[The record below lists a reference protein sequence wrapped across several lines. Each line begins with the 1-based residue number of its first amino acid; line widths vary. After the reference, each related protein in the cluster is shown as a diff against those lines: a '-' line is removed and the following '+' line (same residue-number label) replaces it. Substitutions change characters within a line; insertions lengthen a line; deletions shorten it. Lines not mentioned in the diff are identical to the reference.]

1 MTELDLLHR
10 CSSET
15 INSFNL
21 NDLVTHRYKPG
32 DEIAGMQ
39 VANYEAVHSSVK
51 FWYDFID
58 EDTLKIDVFNSCKN
72 AATSI
77 DEITYTEP
85 NERWP
90 LERLSHVLTG
100 IVKARNDI
108 AISTRFGMGN
118 LFVMNNKFW
127 DYLSNITDNFTTIHP
142 AISDITD
149 HSFKLINS
157 IECIKLSVDDNS
169 NYAEG
174 IMAYHQNVPGGMLF
188 DDREHHRYAIVNDF
202 DDTDKFYRVVRLV
215 KNELQQY

>member
-1 MTELDLLHR
+1 MTELDLLH
-10 CSSET
+10 CYTGDT
-15 INSFNL
+15 INAFNL
-21 NDLVTHRYKPG
+21 NHIVTHRYKPG
-32 DEIAGMQ
+32 EEIAGMR
-39 VANYEAVHSSVK
+39 VANYEAVHSNVK

-58 EDTLKIDVFNSCKN
+58 EDTLKIDVFNSCKKVT
-72 AATSI
+72 TSI
-77 DEITYTEP
+77 NEITYAEP

-90 LERLSHVLTG
+90 LERLSHVLIG
-100 IVKARNDI
+100 IVKARNEI

-202 DDTDKFYRVVRLV
+202 DDTDKFYRLVRLV
-215 KNELQQY
+215 KNELQ